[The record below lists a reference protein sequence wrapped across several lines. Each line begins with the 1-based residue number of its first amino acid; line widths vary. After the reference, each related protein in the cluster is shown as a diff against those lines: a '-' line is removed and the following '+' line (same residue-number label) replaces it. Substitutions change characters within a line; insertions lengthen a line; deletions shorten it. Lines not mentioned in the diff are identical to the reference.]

1 MRVYRPILV
10 VFTLLVT
17 VLISSTLIGSWTEPQ
32 AQSQLNLYQSDLLL
46 NATEWESLSKE
57 IKNSPPLRNS
67 FLGEDPVKDA
77 LKNYETVLKSAKT
90 DLDKLKQPALLSPP
104 SPRSD
109 AQRKAEPK
117 ADSPKVDS
125 IDIDPGPQPVQ
136 RSLRK
141 TRGQLIDEL
150 DVRLGLLYVQTKQQ
164 DKALKTWS
172 QTIQNPQWSE
182 DVQKQQSAQVL
193 QGLWSEPPEIL
204 PNAEAILDQTLTGWF
219 RFKSLSKLYEI
230 QQRQDA
236 LSDLNFAEQQSAQS
250 AFLRLLA
257 VGVMPILGSIAGVVI
272 LALWGIRTFLSQRSS
287 PSEDRLT
294 KAEYAKAPS
303 LKTDDGAD
311 LSGSSSNVI
320 ASSHSSEA
328 HSEVS
333 PETALQRSVLWPKE
347 TIWQVM
353 VLWFM
358 AFFGVGFLVSVVVAL
373 LKLKPEM
380 LDGRLQ
386 AYLALFNYGCLMVA
400 GFSILQLS
408 LNRYIPNVLRWLSIR
423 LKGNWVGWGVGGYF
437 VALPMVLVI
446 SLLNQQLLK
455 EQGGG
460 NPILEI
466 ILKSND
472 GLTIGL
478 LWFLVA
484 VCAPV
489 FEETLFR
496 GFFLTSLTR
505 YIPTWQAIGFS
516 GIVFAIAHLNLGDLL
531 PLSLLGMILGFIY
544 LRSRNLLSSILLHSL
559 WNSGS
564 FISLLILGSGT

>member
-1 MRVYRPILV
+1 VL
-10 VFTLLVT
+10 TLLVT
-17 VLISSTLIGSWTEPQ
+17 FLISSTLLGSWTEPQ

-46 NATEWESLSKE
+46 SATEWESLSQE
-57 IKNSPPLRNS
+57 LKNSPPLRNS

-77 LKNYETVLKSAKT
+77 LKNYETVRKSAKA
-90 DLDKLKQPALLSPP
+90 DLDKREQPVP
-104 SPRSD
+104 STARPD
-109 AQRKAEPK
+109 AQRKADPK
-117 ADSPKVDS
+117 ADT
-125 IDIDPGPQPVQ
+125 IDVDPGPQPVQ

-141 TRGQLIDEL
+141 TRGQLIDDL
-150 DVRLGLLYVQTKQQ
+150 DMRLGLLYVQTGQR

-172 QTIQNPQWSE
+172 QTIQNPQWPD

-193 QGLWSEPPEIL
+193 RGLWSEPPEIL
-204 PNAEAILDQTLTGWF
+204 PNAEAILNQNLTGWF
-219 RFKSLSKLYEI
+219 RFKSLSKLYQI

-236 LSDLNFAEQQSAQS
+236 LSELNFSEQQSSQS
-250 AFLRLLA
+250 AFLRLLV
-257 VGVMPILGSIAGVVI
+257 VGVMPVLGSIAGVAIFV
-272 LALWGIRTFLSQRSS
+272 LWGLRTFLSERSTN
-287 PSEDRLT
+287 PSEGQLD
-294 KAEYAKAPS
+294 KAEYAKTSTPQ
-303 LKTDDGAD
+303 TGNTID
-311 LSGSSSNVI
+311 LSGSSSKTI
-320 ASSHSSEA
+320 SSPYPDETNA
-328 HSEVS
+328 EVG

-386 AYLALFNYGCLMVA
+386 AYLALFNYGCLMIV
-400 GFSILQLS
+400 GISILQLS
-408 LNRYIPNVLRWLSIR
+408 LNRYVPNVLRWLSVR
-423 LKGNWVGWGVGGYF
+423 WAGNWISWGLGGYF
-437 VALPMVLVI
+437 VALPMVLVV
-446 SLLNQQLLK
+446 SLLNQQLLR

-460 NPILEI
+460 NPILDI

-531 PLSLLGMILGFIY
+531 PLSLLGMILGFVY

-564 FISLLILGSGT
+564 FISLLILGSGN